1 MNNKALSL
9 SVLMALVGSFFV
21 YSYVSE
27 KEEQAKRQFGTE
39 VLVLKAKR
47 DIKEQES
54 INETLLELS
63 LIPKKFVEPAA
74 VYFEKR
80 EEDKET
86 ARSLRG
92 LVGTVAMVPVKKGE
106 QITYN
111 KITEPSI
118 RTGLS
123 PQVAPGKRAVA
134 IPVSETSGV
143 GKLVKPG
150 DRVDL
155 IAIIDMGGGKENRI
169 AKTFLQDVV
178 VLAVGR
184 NVTNNAA
191 RVIEADAVNGQPK
204 TRSLTE
210 DFSFSS
216 VTLEVDPVDAQ
227 KLALVMAGGENS
239 LSLSLRNNEDTEQNQ
254 VQVVTYPD
262 ILGPDVAKVRRDP
275 AGGMRR

>member
-191 RVIEADAVNGQPK
+191 RIIEADAVNGQPK

>member
-92 LVGTVAMVPVKKGE
+92 LVGTVAMVPLKKGE

-191 RVIEADAVNGQPK
+191 RIIEADAVNGQPK

-262 ILGPDVAKVRRDP
+262 ILGPDVAKVRREP

>member
-1 MNNKALSL
+1 
-9 SVLMALVGSFFV
+9 MALVGSFFV

-134 IPVSETSGV
+134 ISVSETSGV

-191 RVIEADAVNGQPK
+191 RIIEADAVNGQPK

-262 ILGPDVAKVRRDP
+262 ILGPDLAKVRREP